1 MLMYCVTS
9 KWGVHRC
16 YTVKADAEKDAKK
29 NSHPK
34 ADMIINS
41 PLFIDLPR
49 KTKKDKR
56 VYINLNTYRNLHYI
70 SNNQAKEIYTE
81 QMAEQLS
88 GKKFKTPIRLK
99 FTLFKKTKRKTDRA
113 NILSITEK
121 FFCDALVKYNCIKDD
136 NDDYI
141 LNTFYQSGEIDKDD
155 PRVEISIIENEKQ
168 GIKEPF

>member
-1 MLMYCVTS
+1 
-9 KWGVHRC
+9 
-16 YTVKADAEKDAKK
+16 
-29 NSHPK
+29 
-34 ADMIINS
+34 MIINS